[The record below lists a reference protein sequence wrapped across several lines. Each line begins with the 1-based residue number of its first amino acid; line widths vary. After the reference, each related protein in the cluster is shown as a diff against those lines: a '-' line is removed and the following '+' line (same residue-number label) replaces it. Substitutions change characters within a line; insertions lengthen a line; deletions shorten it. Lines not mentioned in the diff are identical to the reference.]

1 MKNKLL
7 KNINEFHHL
16 CHMAMRIDAG
26 NFAKEN
32 FPKIIEE
39 NWDDKKTDKENLKA
53 VKDLFETNRKLN
65 ETIGNPEAAK
75 VIAAFQECW
84 LYKL

>member
-16 CHMAMRIDAG
+16 CYMAMRIGAG
-26 NFAKEN
+26 DFAKEN

-39 NWDDKKTDKENLKA
+39 NWDDEKTDKENLKT
-53 VKDLFETNRKLN
+53 VKDMFETNRKLN

-75 VIAAFQECW
+75 VIAAFQEGW
-84 LYKL
+84 LDKL

>member
-1 MKNKLL
+1 MKEKLL
-7 KNINEFHHL
+7 KEIEQFHHL

-39 NWDDKKTDKENLKA
+39 NWDDKKTDDENLKE
-53 VKDLFETNRKLN
+53 VKDMFETNRKLN
-65 ETIGNPEAAK
+65 ETIGNQEAAK
-75 VIAAFQECW
+75 VIAAFQEGW
-84 LYKL
+84 LDKL